1 MPWRFSSPE
10 RWEDLNTEMAQ
21 VLGVPESLT
30 FRVYPGTALA
40 LQEAV
45 QGLIQFYPH
54 KRVLGQF
61 KGQTPA
67 FSFLMPSL
75 YKDGF
80 EMQTHLPDM
89 NPDEFLQNLKA
100 ETNFVLSSQDH
111 PVTGQIFACESRR
124 QSLAAKKIFSIE
136 ISHSAWLR
144 DINSWS
150 LNPFEIRL
158 LEVSPDLTYLV
169 AGARFRAAALVAP
182 QMSWDPAYV
191 LKVWQ
196 QTQSQFK
203 EDQVVVENFIK
214 QLPKGWKA
222 WPMEGPRLWDRAFI
236 YNAELNS
243 EFFVQAGVL
252 STSLC
257 ALQER
262 NGFFDWWLPPP
273 AQEIIRGGLI
283 IDLSKMSSNLNL
295 SFQL

>member
-75 YKDGF
+75 YKDG
-80 EMQTHLPDM
+80 
-89 NPDEFLQNLKA
+89 
-100 ETNFVLSSQDH
+100 
-111 PVTGQIFACESRR
+111 CESRR